1 MHSWV
6 NAQPVPRFYPN
17 VVTLQ
22 SGKAAI
28 GEQREAIDI
37 LVKSNLP
44 GRWSVKD
51 SFRTLDL
58 SRQGFELLFEARWIR
73 NAMPAAG
80 PSSDIVWQRE
90 TKGAAGLPFGDP
102 DFALFTGRRGF
113 RVVAGG
119 MLYRAE
125 GVVGLSNVVADAA
138 DARAVWRSLA
148 LIAAQ
153 TFPRLPLVGYES
165 GDELKAARD
174 AGFEV
179 GDRLRIWVRSKD

>member
-1 MHSWV
+1 M
-6 NAQPVPRFYPN
+6 PRFYPN

-22 SGKAAI
+22 PGKAVVA
-28 GEQREAIDI
+28 EQREAIDL

-44 GRWSVKD
+44 GRWAVKD

-58 SRQGFELLFEARWIR
+58 SRLGFELLFEARWIR
-73 NAMPAAG
+73 NAMPLPDA
-80 PSSDIVWQRE
+80 SSDIVWQRE

-102 DFALFTGRRGF
+102 DFAMFTGRRGF
-113 RVVAGG
+113 QAVAGG

-125 GVVGLSNVVADAA
+125 GVVGLTNVVAEAA

-148 LIAAQ
+148 VLAAQ

-165 GDELKAARD
+165 GDELKAASD
-174 AGFEV
+174 AGFEI
-179 GDRLRIWVRSKD
+179 GDKLRIWVKSKD

>member
-1 MHSWV
+1 M
-6 NAQPVPRFYPN
+6 PRFYPN

-22 SGKAAI
+22 PAKAVAA
-28 GEQREAIDI
+28 EQREAIDL

-44 GRWSVKD
+44 DRWSVKD

-58 SRQGFELLFEARWIR
+58 SRLGFELLFEARWIR
-73 NAMPAAG
+73 NAMPMPGLA
-80 PSSDIVWQRE
+80 SDIVWQRE
-90 TKGAAGLPFGDP
+90 VKETTKGAAGLPVGDP
-102 DFALFTGRRGF
+102 DFAMFTGRRGF

-125 GVVGLSNVVADAA
+125 GVVGLSNVVADTA

-148 LIAAQ
+148 LLAAQ

-165 GDELKAARD
+165 GEELKAASD
-174 AGFEV
+174 AGFEI
-179 GDRLRIWVRSKD
+179 GDKLRIWVRSKD